1 MNDTNWTNPIK
12 FQPDRFIDA
21 EGKFFTP
28 SFYVPF
34 QVGKRMCVGEE
45 LAKMLLYS
53 FSANIILNFDFKLTD
68 NINDNFDDSGIC
80 GITLAP
86 ADYQLT
92 FSKRF

>member
-1 MNDTNWTNPIK
+1 MNDINWTEPFK
-12 FQPDRFIDA
+12 FHPDRFIDA

-28 SFYVPF
+28 PFYIPF

-53 FSANIILNFDFKLTD
+53 FSANIILNFDINLTAKV
-68 NINDNFDDSGIC
+68 NDNFDDSGVC

-86 ADYQLT
+86 ADFQLS
-92 FSKRF
+92 FQKRF